1 MGKNRTFRQ
10 VSRYNLQTVRDK
22 PMIAMELIDRY
33 ETIRVGSDDLWVTS
47 KGGTQG
53 VEFFQWISV
62 ITLVSFILDRTNS
75 AD

>member
-1 MGKNRTFRQ
+1 
-10 VSRYNLQTVRDK
+10 
-22 PMIAMELIDRY
+22 MIAMELIDRY